1 MSDRIVS
8 ADKSMSEEEF
18 ANLSDEEIMNM
29 QFPPSFSTSEESQME
44 IEQEETEEEEDNDST
59 VLSTADEDEEQQD
72 YNSDIDPESNDESE
86 EDDDDTDAASNE
98 SEPFEEEGEE
108 EKRAETVDEET
119 SEDSNEDSEESG
131 SENNE
136 SSIDY
141 KAVYDSIFAPFK
153 ANGKEI
159 KVNSPEEVIDLMQMG
174 ANYTKKLQALKPHLK
189 MVKMLENQ
197 GLLDEQ
203 KLAYL
208 IDLSKGDAAAVQKL
222 VKESGI
228 DPMEIDTD
236 KESGYKPGNYRVSDE
251 EMAFTSVLEDVSSD
265 PNGKEVIR
273 FINKTW
279 DTQSKNALWE
289 KPELLKIL
297 AQQKSNGIF
306 DQIASE
312 VDRRQMLGQMTGLPY
327 LEAYYAVGQ
336 EMQQNGQ
343 LNVGQAPQAATGTP
357 QSNAQSAPTQNR
369 PVGTRKVAKKKPD
382 NSARVKAA
390 SPMKPQSKSVQEE
403 FNPLALSDEEFEKR
417 AAMGTRF

>member
-1 MSDRIVS
+1 MSGHITAANPREAGMTED
-8 ADKSMSEEEF
+8 EF
-18 ANLSDEEIMNM
+18 ANLSDDEIMNM
-29 QFPPSFSTSEESQME
+29 QIPPAFSTTA
-44 IEQEETEEEEDNDST
+44 EQEVEEPQKEEEEEDST
-59 VLSTADEDEEQQD
+59 ILSTADEEEDLESEPEQEEDSVGSDEE
-72 YNSDIDPESNDESE
+72 EEHEE
-86 EDDDDTDAASNE
+86 EDDDSEPE
-98 SEPFEEEGEE
+98 SEPFEDKEED
-108 EKRAETVDEET
+108 TPEET
-119 SEDSNEDSEESG
+119 EKKQSKDTEDKFEREST
-131 SENNE
+131 E
-136 SSIDY
+136 SDDGIDY
-141 KAVYDSIFAPFK
+141 KAVYDRIFAPFR

-174 ANYTKKLQALKPHLK
+174 ANYTKKLQALKPHLRL
-189 MVKMLENQ
+189 VKMLENQ

-203 KLAYL
+203 KLSYL
-208 IDLSKGDAAAVQKL
+208 IDLSKGDASAIQKL

-236 KESGYKPGNYRVSDE
+236 KDSGYKPNNYRVSDE
-251 EMAFTSVLEDVSSD
+251 EMAFTSVLEDVASD
-265 PNGKEVIR
+265 PDGKEVIR
-273 FINKTW
+273 HINKAW

-312 VDRRQMLGQMTGLPY
+312 VERRQMLGQMTGLPY

-343 LNVGQAPQAATGTP
+343 LNVGQAQQAATGYN
-357 QSNAQSAPTQNR
+357 QSNAQPAPTQNR
-369 PVGTRKVAKKKPD
+369 PVETRKMTKKKPD

-390 SPMKPQSKSVQEE
+390 SPMKSQSKSVKEE